1 MAAITLVGEK
11 ALDGV
16 ADHGLHLGDDG
27 CKRVTVIGVAGHRL
41 HVGDELAG
49 LGAADRGGNGV

>member
-1 MAAITLVGEK
+1 
-11 ALDGV
+11 
-16 ADHGLHLGDDG
+16 
-27 CKRVTVIGVAGHRL
+27 VTVIGVAGHRL